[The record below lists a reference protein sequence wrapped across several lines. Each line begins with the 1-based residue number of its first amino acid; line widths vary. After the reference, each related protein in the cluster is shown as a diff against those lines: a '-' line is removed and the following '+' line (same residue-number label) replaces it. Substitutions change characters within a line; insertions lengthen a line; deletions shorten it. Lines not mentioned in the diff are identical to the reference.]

1 MVKKI
6 VKIVVILYV
15 MLNVGLYFFQEKLI
29 FRPEKLTHDYAYT
42 FDKEFEEININTDDN
57 SVLNALHFKVENSKG
72 IILYFHGN
80 KGNLQRWGN
89 VVSPFTDYGYD
100 VFVMDY
106 RGYGKSTGKFNE
118 VDMYNDAQFCYDYL
132 KKQYSEKDIIAYG
145 RSLGATFAT
154 SIASKNNL
162 RQLILE
168 APFFN
173 LIGAAKHQYFFIPKL
188 LLKYKFN
195 TNKYI
200 KKVNCPIM
208 VFHGTEDWI
217 TPYEGGK
224 LLLNEATSKEKEFV
238 TIEGG
243 SHNNLMEYELYKEKV
258 KKFLN

>member
-6 VKIVVILYV
+6 VKTVVILYV

-42 FDKEFEEININTDDN
+42 FDKAFEEINIETDDN

-118 VDMYNDAQFCYDYL
+118 ADMYKDAQLCYDYL

-173 LIGAAKHQYFFIPKL
+173 LIGAVKHQYLFIPKF

-195 TNKYI
+195 TNKFI
-200 KKVNCPIM
+200 KSVNCPIM

-217 TPYEGGK
+217 TPYQGGK